1 MTEKDIIEAI
11 GELKCNSA
19 CGPDG
24 IPAILL
30 KACADE
36 LAYPLQS
43 LWKESQ
49 QIGIVPDYYKMA
61 NVTPIYKKGNKALA
75 SNYRPVSLTS
85 HVVKVYERFIRK
97 QIVGFLEDNNL
108 LSAKQHGFRSNRSCL
123 TQILQHFDDIIEGFL
138 NNEDTD
144 SIYLDYAKAFDR
156 VDHKLLLEKLRKYG
170 FNQRIIN

>member
-1 MTEKDIIEAI
+1 MTENDIIEAI

-30 KACADE
+30 KASADE

-43 LWKESQ
+43 LWNESHQ
-49 QIGIVPDYYKMA
+49 TGIVPDYYKMA
-61 NVTPIYKKGNKALA
+61 YVTPIYKKGSKALA

-97 QIVGFLEDNNL
+97 QFAGFLEDINY
-108 LSAKQHGFRSNRSCL
+108 CL
-123 TQILQHFDDIIEGFL
+123 Q
-138 NNEDTD
+138 NSTD
-144 SIYLDYAKAFDR
+144 SGPTGLA
-156 VDHKLLLEKLRKYG
+156 
-170 FNQRIIN
+170 